1 MDLYNASNGFEH
13 EEEIP
18 LTLEEYEDAKTHLQK
33 IRDRAECA
41 KRLAKNDDFKALFI
55 EGYLTDKPKQ
65 LAELM
70 ASGRLHEKNMEG
82 CMRELDSIGRA
93 RNYFKEHLEQGQ
105 LAIEE
110 LQALEEA
117 REAAILA
124 EEEAQANA

>member
-18 LTLEEYEDAKTHLQK
+18 LTLEEYEDAKAHLQVV
-33 IRDRAECA
+33 IARADAA
-41 KRLAKNDDFKALFI
+41 KRLANNEDFKSLFI
-55 EGYLTDKPKQ
+55 QGYLTEKPRQ

-70 ASGRLHEKNMEG
+70 ASGRLMEKNIEG
-82 CMRELDSIGRA
+82 CKKQLEAIGYA

-105 LAIEE
+105 LAVEE
-110 LQALEEA
+110 LQSLEEA

-124 EEEAQANA
+124 EEEALAKA